1 VKAKLLITLITIIVL
16 VVYAY
21 FGMGYMKQRK
31 EHEVLT
37 SQIIEVTQT
46 LRETPQPPQDL
57 EQRLEAAKASLAVEQ
72 SAFPSRMNSTQII
85 NTILKLADVCEVKA
99 IPLVTQPW
107 SIENVGEHGYQVF
120 RLNVAVKGSYSQL
133 VAFVSQL
140 ERGEYKT
147 LIVEDL
153 SVTRVTE
160 QSEGE
165 TVTEGTI
172 PVTASLDLA
181 IYTQSPA
188 SE

>member
-1 VKAKLLITLITIIVL
+1 MKSKLLITLAIVIIL
-16 VVYAY
+16 VGYAY
-21 FGMGYMKQRK
+21 FGMGYMKQRS

-37 SQIIEVTQT
+37 SQITDVSQT
-46 LRETPQPPQDL
+46 LAQIPKPPQDL
-57 EQRLEAAKASLAVEQ
+57 EQRLEAARASLAAEQ
-72 SAFPSRMNSTQII
+72 SAFPGKMNSTQII
-85 NTILKLADVCEVKA
+85 NTILKLADDCEVKA

-107 SIENVGEHGYQVF
+107 SMEDAEEHDYYVF
-120 RLNVAVKGSYSQL
+120 RLNVTVEGRFSQL
-133 VAFVSQL
+133 SSFISKL
-140 ERGEYKT
+140 ENGEFKT

-160 QSEGE
+160 QSERE

-172 PVTASLDLA
+172 PVTASVELA